1 MSSDIVGDLIG
12 GYKPA
17 TAPAPTVSAA
27 KVSEDDPACNTT
39 GITDKG
45 IIDAGKWQAI
55 INAALLVYN
64 TANSL
69 KMAKLQRDLAEK
81 YLELAEDY
89 TNYYNSKYKPLEIK
103 LTEEAYRLPKYVR
116 DKDDF
121 TKGTMLAAARGR
133 AGLELNKQLS
143 CVGRYCSGLRAAILT
158 EQLMTQASAEAAVA
172 GLAHRTQDKEEIAWN
187 NHRWEKRSQVLKL
200 GRDIPTDALSFA
212 NLAAGI
218 FGSLGGQAA
227 AGADAA
233 IWALGYDRAGTVY
246 PARHKPISVSSYV
259 YDPTK
264 LESFKA
270 KALETYTPPPEPQP
284 IKLSG

>member
-1 MSSDIVGDLIG
+1 MSGDAVNQLLG
-12 GYKPA
+12 GYMPA
-17 TAPAPTVSAA
+17 TAPTPTVSAA
-27 KVSEDDPACNTT
+27 QVSEDDPSCNTT

-45 IIDAGKWQAI
+45 IIDAAKWQAI
-55 INAALLVYN
+55 INAALLIYN
-64 TANSL
+64 TANAL

-89 TNYYNSKYKPLEIK
+89 TNYYDSRYKPLEIK
-103 LTEEAYRLPKYVR
+103 LANEAYNLPKYVR

-121 TKGTMLAAARGR
+121 TKGTMLAAVRGK

-143 CVGRYCSGLRAAILT
+143 CVGRYCSGLRAAVLT
-158 EQLMTQASAEAAVA
+158 EQLMTQSSAEAAVA

-218 FGSLGGQAA
+218 FSSLGGQAA
-227 AGADAA
+227 AGAEGAA
-233 IWALGYDRAGTVY
+233 WALGYDRAATVY
-246 PARHKPISVSSYV
+246 PARHRPLSVSSYV
-259 YDPTK
+259 YDNTK
-264 LESFKA
+264 MESFKVA
-270 KALETYTPPPEPQP
+270 PL
-284 IKLSG
+284 